1 MHVSCRLHIGQ
12 DVILQVADGLQR
24 VRDVLVLL
32 NVTYDICGFGAFG
45 EVDEIRL
52 LDNGRYAVF
61 DEGKVR

>member
-1 MHVSCRLHIGQ
+1 MHVSCRLHICQ

-24 VRDVLVLL
+24 IRDVLVLL
-32 NVTYDICGFGAFG
+32 NITYDIRGFGAFG

-61 DEGKVR
+61 DEC